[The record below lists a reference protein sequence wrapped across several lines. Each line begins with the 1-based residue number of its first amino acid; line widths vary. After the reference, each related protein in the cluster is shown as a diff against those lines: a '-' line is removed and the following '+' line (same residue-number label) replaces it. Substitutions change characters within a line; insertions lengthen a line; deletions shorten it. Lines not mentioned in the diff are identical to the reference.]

1 MANELPKRSEVK
13 LEDTWKL
20 SDMFESDDAWEQEL
34 SQIKDKSKELV
45 SMEGKVGECAKS
57 LIQGMDL
64 SA

>member
-34 SQIKDKSKELV
+34 SQIKEKS
-45 SMEGKVGECAKS
+45 
-57 LIQGMDL
+57 
-64 SA
+64 